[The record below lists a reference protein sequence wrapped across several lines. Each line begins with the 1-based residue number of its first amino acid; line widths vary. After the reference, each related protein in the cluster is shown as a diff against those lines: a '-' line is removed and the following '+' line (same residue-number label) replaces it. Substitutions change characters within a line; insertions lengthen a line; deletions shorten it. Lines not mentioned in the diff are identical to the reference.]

1 MGFGCLVRDQEAVG
15 SNPIAPTISFGT
27 NNLQAHEIVVDRL
40 VLDQEVEGSSAF
52 APTTPNS
59 YLSLVYAAFIVS
71 TATTVCVAM

>member
-1 MGFGCLVRDQEAVG
+1 
-15 SNPIAPTISFGT
+15 
-27 NNLQAHEIVVDRL
+27 

-59 YLSLVYAAFIVS
+59 YLSLVYSAFIVS